1 MTNRQKL
8 IQTNIYDL
16 LFRLN
21 QNILALDNAE
31 SCIMSYL
38 RERKIHKKI
47 YCDHKCVSCIS
58 LWLNEEVSPGD
69 ISGTQA
75 VYG

>member
-21 QNILALDNAE
+21 QNILGLDNAE
-31 SCIMSYL
+31 SCIMSYIKDG
-38 RERKIHKKI
+38 RKSKK
-47 YCDHKCVSCIS
+47 
-58 LWLNEEVSPGD
+58 
-69 ISGTQA
+69 
-75 VYG
+75 

>member
-1 MTNRQKL
+1 MQNRQKL

-31 SCIMSYL
+31 SCVMSYIKDG
-38 RERKIHKKI
+38 RKSKKI
-47 YCDHKCVSCIS
+47 ECDKRCVSCIS
-58 LWLNEEVSPGD
+58 LWLDEEVK
-69 ISGTQA
+69 
-75 VYG
+75 